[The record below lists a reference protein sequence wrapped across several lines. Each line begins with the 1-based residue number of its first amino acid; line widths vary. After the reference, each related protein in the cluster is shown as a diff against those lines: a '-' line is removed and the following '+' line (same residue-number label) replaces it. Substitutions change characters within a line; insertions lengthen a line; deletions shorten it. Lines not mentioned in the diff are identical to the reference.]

1 LLLSK
6 VKRVVVFCA
15 TLTFSFSFSVSAST
29 TPIGTSF
36 SGVEQRFEQI
46 VQEYR
51 SENTPSH
58 KVAED
63 LEALLLMMD
72 DSNVALKAR
81 VNSMLIQ
88 ALIFSGHLKK
98 AEQIYEVYNAV
109 GLSVV
114 PAEARL
120 RMMNSMLYAYWRLSD
135 MDALYEVQENM
146 LSTIRGEEQISPV
159 VKAASTIS
167 LAQNFFKTKNYAR
180 GLELLYLGRRML
192 ISGEEIG
199 SEIRDRLMANVQREQ
214 IAIMSDL
221 GSFDVAKI
229 FAEQSLKEVKDRS
242 LTEQEITY
250 YFWGYQL
257 MREGLYE
264 DANQYFQKSIDM
276 ALKSGDKNRA
286 YDAMNL
292 YAVSLFFEGKH
303 DKAMQVLSD
312 FVAHFKEQDPAMIY
326 MLHEMLFD
334 SLHQTLGTSPEKKP
348 EFISYVMD
356 DGYQDV
362 RWALEREDLFFLQL
376 NALTKQNEGNALD
389 NVEAQAALYEY
400 HATNYQD
407 KLRGTSYQKL
417 ISDEAALSELNS
429 TKLQERV
436 DLQNG
441 LINERNRQANYIL
454 GLGGAGSA
462 TVGLV
467 FLLLIREK
475 RNRKKYSE
483 MAMVDPLTNSP
494 NRRAITEFAEES
506 MSGGRSGCLSSVG
519 IALIDLDHFKS
530 INDNYGHDVGDMVL
544 RKFYDICSPLLRE
557 GDKLGRY
564 GGEEFLMVL
573 PDATED
579 DITSVFDRLQTAL
592 KATEVHVNGKT
603 LPIAITMSMGA
614 TIHPRNED
622 KSNVSFDKVVTTAD
636 KGVYQAKSSGRD
648 QLVIA

>member
-6 VKRVVVFCA
+6 VKRVIFFCA
-15 TLTFSFSFSVSAST
+15 ALTFSLSASAST
-29 TPIGTSF
+29 TPIGTVTN
-36 SGVEQRFEQI
+36 GVEKRFQEI
-46 VQEYR
+46 VQTYR
-51 SENTPSH
+51 SENTPAH
-58 KVAED
+58 KMAEE
-63 LEALLLMMD
+63 LKALLPMVPE
-72 DSNVALKAR
+72 SNVTLKAR

-88 ALIFSGHLKK
+88 SLAFSGHLKEAAK
-98 AEQIYEVYNAV
+98 IYEVYNAV

-120 RMMNSMLYAYWRLSD
+120 RMMNSMLYAYWRLND
-135 MDALYEVQENM
+135 MDELYEVQDNM
-146 LSTIRGEEQISPV
+146 LSTIRGEEPISPV
-159 VKAASTIS
+159 VQAASTIS

-192 ISGEEIG
+192 ISGEQIG
-199 SEIRDRLMANVQREQ
+199 ADIRERLMANVQREQ

-221 GSFDVAKI
+221 GSFDAAKI

-242 LTEQEITY
+242 LVEQEITY

-264 DANQYFQKSIDM
+264 EANQHFQKSIDM
-276 ALKSGDKNRA
+276 AIQSGDKNRA
-286 YDAMNL
+286 YDSMNL

-312 FVAHFKEQDPAMIY
+312 FVAHFKSEDPAMIY
-326 MLHEMLFD
+326 MLHEMLFN

-348 EFISYVMD
+348 EFVDYVMD

-544 RKFYDICSPLLRE
+544 RKFYDICSSLLRE

-579 DITSVFDRLQTAL
+579 DITSVFERLQTAL
-592 KATEVHVNGKT
+592 KATEVNVNGKT

-614 TIHPRNED
+614 TIHPRHEEQD
-622 KSNVSFDKVVTTAD
+622 KVSFEKVVTAAD
-636 KGVYQAKSSGRD
+636 KGVYQAKSYGRD